1 MNRDIEHLLDISG
14 PGATFVQH
22 FLKRRKKRGLKRRI
36 GRGDQ
41 GLWIRRQWFEQA
53 FANQPAPGQIPYRMD
68 VQLQDLEWRNS
79 RRTCVI
85 LNLTKYAKKRDVVF
99 VR

>member
-1 MNRDIEHLLDISG
+1 
-14 PGATFVQH
+14 
-22 FLKRRKKRGLKRRI
+22 
-36 GRGDQ
+36 
-41 GLWIRRQWFEQA
+41 
-53 FANQPAPGQIPYRMD
+53 MD